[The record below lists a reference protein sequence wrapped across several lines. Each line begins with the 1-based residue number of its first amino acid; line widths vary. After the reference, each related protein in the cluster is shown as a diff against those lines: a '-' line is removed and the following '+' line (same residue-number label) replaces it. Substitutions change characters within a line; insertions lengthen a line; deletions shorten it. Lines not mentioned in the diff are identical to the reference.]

1 MSGVVKNYMS
11 TSHSFSRH
19 RVSTSAISIAL
30 LICSG
35 LWLVAACEYNAS
47 SGFKADWS
55 ATPLPWM
62 LTVVMT
68 PAICFA
74 GSMVLVDQRKQRPLR
89 LIELWALMA
98 AFLPV
103 TLGTLLS
110 VWAVRALFQMSG
122 V

>member
-1 MSGVVKNYMS
+1 MNTTHIG
-11 TSHSFSRH
+11 SRY
-19 RVSTSAISIAL
+19 RISTSALSIAL

-35 LWLVAACEYNAS
+35 LWVFAACEYHAT

-55 ATPLPWM
+55 ATPLFWM
-62 LTVVMT
+62 LTVVLT
-68 PAICFA
+68 PAVCLA
-74 GSMVLVDQRKQRPLR
+74 GSMILVDQRKQRPFG
-89 LIELWALMA
+89 LIEWWALMA

-110 VWAVRALFQMSG
+110 VWAVRALFLMSG

>member
-1 MSGVVKNYMS
+1 MSGVVQNYMS
-11 TSHSFSRH
+11 TTHNFPKH

-35 LWLVAACEYNAS
+35 LWLVAACEYNAT

-55 ATPLPWM
+55 ATPLLWM
-62 LTVVMT
+62 LTVVLT

-74 GSMVLVDQRKQRPLR
+74 GSMILVDQRKQRPFG
-89 LIELWALMA
+89 LIEWWALMA